1 MGLLKSKKQNREMTL
16 GRTTEAASRQISNL
30 TCGQVMHTARKVNEM
45 DSMDSVISTMIAKDW
60 DHVMIT
66 DERDYLVGRVH
77 AVDMLKLIAR
87 NRINREL
94 NWMEMVPISQAVTLP
109 AQHVYTHTPLM
120 VAATLLLTNDLSQIA
135 VVDDYG
141 SLVGMVSNADV
152 SRHLTRLLL

>member
-1 MGLLKSKKQNREMTL
+1 MGLLKSKKQHKEMTI
-16 GRTTEAASRQISNL
+16 GRSTEDVSRQISKL
-30 TCGQVMHTARKVNEM
+30 TCGQVMHAARKVNEM

-66 DERDYLVGRVH
+66 DELDSLVGRVH

-94 NWMEMVPISQAVTLP
+94 DWMESVPISQAVTLP

-120 VAATLLLTNDLSQIA
+120 VAATLLLTNDLNQIA

-152 SRHLTRLLL
+152 SRHLARLML

>member
-1 MGLLKSKKQNREMTL
+1 MGLLKSKKQNRDL
-16 GRTTEAASRQISNL
+16 PYGRSTEEVSHQIRKL

-66 DERDYLVGRVH
+66 NELDSLVGRVH

-94 NWMEMVPISQAVTLP
+94 DWMESVPISQAVTLP
-109 AQHVYTHTPLM
+109 ALHVYTHTPLM
-120 VAATLLLTNDLSQIA
+120 VAATMLLF
-135 VVDDYG
+135 
-141 SLVGMVSNADV
+141 LVLWYRMFDIQLFLGKITL
-152 SRHLTRLLL
+152 RKF

>member
-1 MGLLKSKKQNREMTL
+1 MGLLKSKKQ
-16 GRTTEAASRQISNL
+16 TEQMPLKRSAESAARQIRKL
-30 TCGQVMHTARKVNEM
+30 TCGQVMLAAHEVNEM
-45 DSMDSVISTMIAKDW
+45 DSMDRVIRTMIAKDW

-94 NWMEMVPISQAVTLP
+94 NWMEEVPISQAVTLP

-120 VAATLLLTNDLSQIA
+120 VAAMLLLTNDLSQIG
-135 VVDDYG
+135 VVDYYG